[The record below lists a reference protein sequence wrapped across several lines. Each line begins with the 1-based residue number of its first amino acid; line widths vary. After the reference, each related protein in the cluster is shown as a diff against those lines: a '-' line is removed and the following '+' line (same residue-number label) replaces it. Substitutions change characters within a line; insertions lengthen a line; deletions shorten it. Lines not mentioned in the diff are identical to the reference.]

1 MKNWSLYILLMIFA
15 LQTIVP
21 HSLNAQTGERVFEFL
36 NLPKSTYTDALG
48 GVNVSSAK
56 NDISLTFDNP
66 ALLNEFMHNNISANY
81 MFYLADI
88 GSGNIIYGRAINDLS
103 NWAVGVNFMNYG
115 KFNETTH
122 ENINLGTFSGKD
134 IAINGFYSRRLSDRW
149 SGGVGAKFIY
159 SAFADYNSTA
169 LGVDIGLS
177 YQNFENLFDFGV
189 VVSNLGAQISTY
201 AEQRVSMP
209 WNVTMGFSKEL
220 AHAPLRFSVTATHLN
235 RWKLY
240 TLDPESNLIEENSSF
255 FKTLIHHMILGVDI
269 QPTDNF
275 WLALGFNPKRA
286 SDMQLLQGGR
296 LSGFTIGAGLNVRKF
311 GFGVAVSKCHPS
323 ATTMNFNVTVMLG
336 DDEY

>member
-1 MKNWSLYILLMIFA
+1 MKKRSIYILLMVAA
-15 LQTIVP
+15 LQ
-21 HSLNAQTGERVFEFL
+21 SLNAQNGEKVFDFL
-36 NLPKSTYTDALG
+36 NFPKSTYTNALG

-56 NDISLTFDNP
+56 SDISLTFDNP

-115 KFNETTH
+115 KFNETTP
-122 ENINLGTFSGKD
+122 ENITLGTFSGKD

-149 SGGVGAKFIY
+149 SGGVAAKFIY

-169 LGVDIGLS
+169 LGVDLGLS
-177 YQNFENLFDFGV
+177 YQDFENLFDFGIT
-189 VVSNLGAQISTY
+189 VSNLGAQISTY
-201 AEQRVSMP
+201 AEQRVAMP

-220 AHAPLRFSVTATHLN
+220 EHAPIRFSITATHLN

-240 TLDPESNLIEENSSF
+240 TLDAENNIIAENKSF
-255 FKTLIHHMILGVDI
+255 GKTLFHHLIFGVDI

-275 WLALGFNPKRA
+275 WLGLGFNPKRS
-286 SDMQLLQGGR
+286 SDMKLLQGNR
-296 LSGFTIGAGLNVRKF
+296 LSGFSAGAGLNIKRF
-311 GFGVAVSKCHPS
+311 GFGFAVSKCHPS
-323 ATTMNFNVTVMLG
+323 ALTMNFNVNVMLG
-336 DDEY
+336 NY